1 MPVNV
6 CEINYYH
13 KSGDGERR
21 SLDPAQYCGLINPCD
36 SFIVNRGSNPV
47 GHFCPGTTKSRTI
60 TSVIIMVVDQI
71 GKVAEGVYMLGHP
84 AVPIFLVDGDRPA
97 LFDAGLAFLGPVYA
111 LQIRQVLKGRQ
122 PVWCFL
128 THSHF
133 DHCGALGYL
142 KDQFSQMRVVC
153 SPKAAAVFDRPN
165 AIARITDL
173 NRFASGM
180 APDFGVDPGQ
190 TSFKP
195 FSVDRTAGEGDRF
208 KISSEHTVQVMETPG
223 HTWDFLCYYIHH
235 NQVLVAS
242 EALGTP
248 DETGYIVTDCLVDYD
263 VHLQSMQR
271 LNTLDVETLCLGHI
285 CALTG
290 SHAKRHMAES
300 ISQSHRFRRMVEQ
313 LLDRE
318 KGDIQLVM
326 KQVKAF
332 EWDGKTGLRQPEPA
346 YVLNLEA
353 RINTVHRKWEK
364 RHHDA
369 T

>member
-1 MPVNV
+1 
-6 CEINYYH
+6 
-13 KSGDGERR
+13 
-21 SLDPAQYCGLINPCD
+21 
-36 SFIVNRGSNPV
+36 
-47 GHFCPGTTKSRTI
+47 
-60 TSVIIMVVDQI
+60 VIIMVIDQI

-84 AVPIFLVDGDRPA
+84 AVPIFLVDADQPT

-111 LQIRQVLKGRQ
+111 RQIRQVLIDRQ
-122 PVWCFL
+122 PAWCFL

-142 KDQFSQMRVVC
+142 KDQFPQMKVVC

-165 AIARITDL
+165 AVALITDL
-173 NRFASGM
+173 NRFASNM
-180 APDFGVDPGQ
+180 ASEFGVDPGQ
-190 TSFKP
+190 TSFTS
-195 FSVDRTAGEGDRF
+195 FNVDVTAEEGDCF
-208 KISSEHTVQVMETPG
+208 NISSDQTVQVMETPG
-223 HTWDFLCYYIHH
+223 HTWDFLSYYIDP
-235 NQVLVAS
+235 NRVLVAS

-290 SHAKRHMAES
+290 SHAARHMADS
-300 ISQSHRFRRMVEQ
+300 ISQSRQFRHMVEQ
-313 LLDRE
+313 LLDQE
-318 KGDIQLVM
+318 KGDIQSVM
-326 KQVKAF
+326 KQIKAF

-346 YVLNLEA
+346 YVLNLKA
-353 RINTVHRKWEK
+353 RIKTVRRKWEK
-364 RHHDA
+364 RPHDA